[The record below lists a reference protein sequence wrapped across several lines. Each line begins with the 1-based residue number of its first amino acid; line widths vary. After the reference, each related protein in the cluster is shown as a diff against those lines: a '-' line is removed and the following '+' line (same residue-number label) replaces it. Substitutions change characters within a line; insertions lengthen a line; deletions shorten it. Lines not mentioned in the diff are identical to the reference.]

1 MPLFLIVSLTQ
12 STHAREG
19 IRITIISKIAFTDTM
34 VDELTVCAAAFFRIK
49 GKDIVAEKEF
59 SMGIS
64 LDLRWM
70 SVKEANALIKI
81 MISSGVI
88 TLKDGYLRPA
98 FDLSEIDVPMAYR
111 PSANFVK
118 KVLDM
123 HRESEP
129 VKKTQD
135 SDNVFSEMISMA
147 EKSGMRRAGYVAACN
162 SLSRKL
168 GVDIEVAGVMILR
181 DIGSD
186 VSELYEKVRNAVISK

>member
-19 IRITIISKIAFTDTM
+19 IWITIISKIAFTDTM

-147 EKSGMRRAGYVAACN
+147 EKSGMRRAG
-162 SLSRKL
+162 
-168 GVDIEVAGVMILR
+168 
-181 DIGSD
+181 
-186 VSELYEKVRNAVISK
+186 

>member
-1 MPLFLIVSLTQ
+1 
-12 STHAREG
+12 
-19 IRITIISKIAFTDTM
+19 M

-186 VSELYEKVRNAVISK
+186 VSELYEKVRNAVINK